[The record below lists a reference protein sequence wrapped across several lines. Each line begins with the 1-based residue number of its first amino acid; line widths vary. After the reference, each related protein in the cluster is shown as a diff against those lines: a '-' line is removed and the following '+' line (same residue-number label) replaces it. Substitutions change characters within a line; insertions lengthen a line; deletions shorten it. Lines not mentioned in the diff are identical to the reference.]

1 MKASELKAL
10 ITKYSKIEKWNKSDV
25 RTMANE
31 YAQIVMKAPVENV
44 GRLSDFKQVVN
55 KPVAEQTEK
64 IIAPDASANSSN
76 NYLQKILKIK
86 SLMKTNPSQKKN
98 ENSIGVKKNT
108 RDYISKIGSRD
119 KAHHKAV
126 KDFMESPIGKSVA
139 FNDFISSLALNSVEQ
154 NSNSLPAVDR
164 FVNLAMQLENPS
176 FSSSYLTNKLAS
188 ELNLAY
194 GIGSDKKNLAYNL
207 LSDKEY
213 MMKF

>member
-1 MKASELKAL
+1 
-10 ITKYSKIEKWNKSDV
+10 
-25 RTMANE
+25 
-31 YAQIVMKAPVENV
+31 
-44 GRLSDFKQVVN
+44 
-55 KPVAEQTEK
+55 
-64 IIAPDASANSSN
+64 
-76 NYLQKILKIK
+76 
-86 SLMKTNPSQKKN
+86 
-98 ENSIGVKKNT
+98 
-108 RDYISKIGSRD
+108 
-119 KAHHKAV
+119 
-126 KDFMESPIGKSVA
+126 MESPIGKSVA

-213 MMKF
+213 MMKFQVVSLAKHHNYYGHMDTYMKQFCNVIVQNGDRQAVKTLERVMNAEVSIRNPKTTELLN